1 MTHPLPYR
9 VLSNYDSGI
18 LFSSFLDPYISYTRR
33 SIFIHFHVV
42 LNPFVEITERDAPRA
57 VNQLFCEVEVGL
69 EVHTVNYNFA
79 TIDNIMN

>member
-42 LNPFVEITERDAPRA
+42 LNPVVEITERDAPRA
-57 VNQLFCEVEVGL
+57 VGKLFGKVEIGL
-69 EVHTVNYNFA
+69 EVHGFSF
-79 TIDNIMN
+79 

>member
-1 MTHPLPYR
+1 
-9 VLSNYDSGI
+9 
-18 LFSSFLDPYISYTRR
+18 
-33 SIFIHFHVV
+33 V